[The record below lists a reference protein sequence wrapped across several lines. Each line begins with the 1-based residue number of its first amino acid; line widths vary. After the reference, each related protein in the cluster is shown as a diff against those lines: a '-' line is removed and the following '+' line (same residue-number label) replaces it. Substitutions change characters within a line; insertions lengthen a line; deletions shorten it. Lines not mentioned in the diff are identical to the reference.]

1 MALFC
6 GVFFMD
12 VISTAPRHNID
23 DSLKCSGVKGS
34 LISMQKGAK
43 KGQNAQ
49 FRIHM
54 WKAEKISWLWPR
66 VALSWKIFGSKYLV
80 MIKMTFKD
88 MMA

>member
-34 LISMQKGAK
+34 LMSMQKGAK
-43 KGQNAQ
+43 NDQNAQ
-49 FRIHM
+49 FRIYM
-54 WKAEKISWLWPR
+54 WKAEIISW
-66 VALSWKIFGSKYLV
+66 
-80 MIKMTFKD
+80 
-88 MMA
+88 

>member
-34 LISMQKGAK
+34 LMSMQKRAK
-43 KGQNAQ
+43 NDQNAQ
-49 FRIHM
+49 FRIYM
-54 WKAEKISWLWPR
+54 WKAEKISWWWPR
-66 VALSWKIFGSKYLV
+66 VAVSWKILGSQHLV
-80 MIKMTFKD
+80 MITMTFKG
-88 MMA
+88 MVG

>member
-34 LISMQKGAK
+34 HAACRKE
-43 KGQNAQ
+43 
-49 FRIHM
+49 R
-54 WKAEKISWLWPR
+54 
-66 VALSWKIFGSKYLV
+66 
-80 MIKMTFKD
+80 KMTKMLNLEYTCGKQKKSAGNGHEWLFLGKYWGHNT
-88 MMA
+88 